1 MKNIKFFEEFESDD
15 FPQGE
20 IHENHEGH
28 ELDNYMFFQNLHTL
42 KNAVDELLELDPHEV
57 DQILSNGHGWA
68 LDHIATSVD
77 DVEEVYHFMSNSVEM
92 GYHGDE
98 EHHGDEEMEDSD
110 DAEGF
115 GALMGGKDGVA
126 KALVKSGMLD
136 TKSQSDEDDDDEDE
150 DDEDDE

>member
-1 MKNIKFFEEFESDD
+1 MKNIKFFEEFESSD
-15 FPQGE
+15 FSQGE

-42 KNAVDELLELDPHEV
+42 KNAVDELMELDPHEV
-57 DQILSNGHGWA
+57 DQILTNGHGWA

-77 DVEEVYHFMSNSVEM
+77 DVEEVYHFMANSIEM

-98 EHHGDEEMEDSD
+98 EQHGGGEMEDSD
-110 DAEGF
+110 DDEGF
-115 GALMGGKDGVA
+115 NALMGGKDAVA

-136 TKSQSDEDDDDEDE
+136 TKSQSDEDDDE
-150 DDEDDE
+150 DDE

>member
-1 MKNIKFFEEFESDD
+1 MKNIKFFEEFESSDSS
-15 FPQGE
+15 QGG

-42 KNAVDELLELDPHEV
+42 KNAVDELMELDPHEV
-57 DQILSNGHGWA
+57 DQILTNGHGWA

-77 DVEEVYHFMSNSVEM
+77 DVEEVYHFMANSIEM

-98 EHHGDEEMEDSD
+98 EQHGGGEMEDSD
-110 DAEGF
+110 DDEGF
-115 GALMGGKDGVA
+115 NALMGGKDAVA

-136 TKSQSDEDDDDEDE
+136 TKSQSDEDDDE
-150 DDEDDE
+150 DDE

>member
-1 MKNIKFFEEFESDD
+1 MKNIKFFEEFGSND

-42 KNAVDELLELDPHEV
+42 KNAIDELMELDPHEV
-57 DQILSNGHGWA
+57 DQILTNGHGWA

-77 DVEEVYHFMSNSVEM
+77 DVEEVYHFMANSIEM

-98 EHHGDEEMEDSD
+98 EQHGGGEMGDSD
-110 DAEGF
+110 DDEGF
-115 GALMGGKDGVA
+115 SALMGGKDAVV
-126 KALVKSGMLD
+126 KAIVKSGMLD
-136 TKSQSDEDDDDEDE
+136 TKSQSDDEED

>member
-1 MKNIKFFEEFESDD
+1 MKNIKFFEEFESNDSS
-15 FPQGE
+15 QGE

-42 KNAVDELLELDPHEV
+42 KNAVDELMELDPHEV
-57 DQILSNGHGWA
+57 DQILTNGHGWA

-77 DVEEVYHFMSNSVEM
+77 DVEEVYHFMVNSIEM

-98 EHHGDEEMEDSD
+98 EQHGGGEMGDSD
-110 DAEGF
+110 DDEGF
-115 GALMGGKDGVA
+115 NALMGGKDAVA

-136 TKSQSDEDDDDEDE
+136 TKSQSDDEDDDE
-150 DDEDDE
+150 

>member
-1 MKNIKFFEEFESDD
+1 MKNIKFFEEFEPNGFS
-15 FPQGE
+15 QGE

-42 KNAVDELLELDPHEV
+42 KNAIDELMELDPHEV
-57 DQILSNGHGWA
+57 DQILTNGHGWA

-77 DVEEVYHFMSNSVEM
+77 DVEEVYHFLTNSIEM

-98 EHHGDEEMEDSD
+98 EQHGGSEMGDSD

-115 GALMGGKDGVA
+115 AALMGGKDGVA
-126 KALVKSGMLD
+126 KAIVKSGMLD
-136 TKSQSDEDDDDEDE
+136 TKSQSDDEDE
-150 DDEDDE
+150 DDE

>member
-1 MKNIKFFEEFESDD
+1 MKNIQFFED
-15 FPQGE
+15 FTGSNFSPEAIQEDHNG
-20 IHENHEGH
+20 GH

-42 KNAVDELLELDPHEV
+42 KRIVDAMLELDPHEV
-57 DQILSNGHGWA
+57 DQILTNGHGWA

-77 DVEEVYHFMSNSVEM
+77 DVEEVYHFMTNSIDM

-98 EHHGDEEMEDSD
+98 EQHGGSEMGDSD

-115 GALMGGKDGVA
+115 AALMGGKDGVA
-126 KALVKSGMLD
+126 KAIVKSGMLD
-136 TKSQSDEDDDDEDE
+136 TKGQSEDDE

>member
-1 MKNIKFFEEFESDD
+1 M
-15 FPQGE
+15 
-20 IHENHEGH
+20 H
-28 ELDNYMFFQNLHTL
+28 
-42 KNAVDELLELDPHEV
+42 
-57 DQILSNGHGWA
+57 

-136 TKSQSDEDDDDEDE
+136 TKSQSDEDDDDDEDE

>member
-1 MKNIKFFEEFESDD
+1 MKNIKFFEEFESTN

-42 KNAVDELLELDPHEV
+42 KNAIDELMELDPHEV
-57 DQILSNGHGWA
+57 DQILTNGHGWA

-77 DVEEVYHFMSNSVEM
+77 DVEEVYHFMANSIEM

-98 EHHGDEEMEDSD
+98 EQHGGGEEDHEEEEHPIQVDIMGSD
-110 DAEGF
+110 DNV
-115 GALMGGKDGVA
+115 D
-126 KALVKSGMLD
+126 VKG
-136 TKSQSDEDDDDEDE
+136 EDEDE
-150 DDEDDE
+150 